1 MRKLLICCCGN
12 RGHAP
17 HLNRIVGVQLG
28 SGRRAGPAPRAHP
41 GPPSALSPG
50 LALGQNLGLVQGGTQ
65 TAAIAA
71 HALGPIPTGG
81 SPALVPTAKNT
92 AAGGARVLPL
102 HRTGAVTLAAG
113 AMT

>member
-1 MRKLLICCCGN
+1 MLLDTSLFFCLLLTHLSVTSKLNSSTASL
-12 RGHAP
+12 
-17 HLNRIVGVQLG
+17 
-28 SGRRAGPAPRAHP
+28 
-41 GPPSALSPG
+41 
-50 LALGQNLGLVQGGTQ
+50 LGLVQGGTQ

-113 AMT
+113 

>member
-1 MRKLLICCCGN
+1 MSYMTGCLPFLLLCRLLFSHPSVTSKLN
-12 RGHAP
+12 SSTA
-17 HLNRIVGVQLG
+17 
-28 SGRRAGPAPRAHP
+28 SF
-41 GPPSALSPG
+41 
-50 LALGQNLGLVQGGTQ
+50 LGLVQGGTQ

-102 HRTGAVTLAAG
+102 HQTDAVTLAAG
-113 AMT
+113 